1 MKQYLTSKTLWANVI
16 AIIAIVSAGQFGF
29 VLDGTTQ
36 TTMLAMLNM
45 MLRTITKEPLVWST
59 K

>member
-29 VLDGTTQ
+29 VIDGTMQ
-36 TTMLAMLNM
+36 AAMLVAMNM
-45 MLRTITKEPLVWST
+45 FLRMITKEELVWSA
-59 K
+59 

>member
-16 AIIAIVSAGQFGF
+16 AIIAIVSAGQFDY
-29 VLDGTTQ
+29 VLDGTAQ
-36 TTMLAMLNM
+36 ATMLVTMNM
-45 MLRTITKEPLVWST
+45 ILRTITKEPLVWST